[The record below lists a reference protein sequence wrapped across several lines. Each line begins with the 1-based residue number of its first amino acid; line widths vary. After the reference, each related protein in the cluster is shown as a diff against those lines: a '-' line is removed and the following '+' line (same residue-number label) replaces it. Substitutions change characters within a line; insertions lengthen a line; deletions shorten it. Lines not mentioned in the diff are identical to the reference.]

1 MDIAAWLKSLGLEEY
16 EHAFRENAIDGD
28 VLPKLTAEDLKD
40 LGITAVG
47 HRRKLLDAIAVLRA
61 PAPKID
67 IRKPIAA
74 EAERRQV
81 TVLFADLVGYTR
93 LSQTLDAEEMHA
105 LLEHFF
111 SCVDH
116 LIVEHGGSVD
126 KHIGDCV
133 MAVFGAPVAH
143 GNDAERGVRAALAI
157 RQAMPEV
164 SAEAGHELRVHI
176 GVAGGQVVA
185 SGGGSASHREYTVT
199 GGSVNLAARLTDAAG
214 PGEILVSDR
223 VWQALAERLDGSDA
237 GLLDVAGFKTP
248 VRAWRLTGLRDRLHS
263 RPLVGRDAEMEQLL
277 AGLKTCRESGRGRAF
292 CIRGEAGIGKTRLL
306 EEFLT
311 VARRQGFACHLGLVL
326 DFGTGTGRDASRSLV
341 RGILGLEPDSSEEA
355 AQRAADAALAA
366 GVIAAEATVFL
377 NDLIGLPQPVELR
390 ALYDAM
396 DNATRTRGKRETI
409 VEIAE
414 RASRRQPRV
423 LAVEDVHWADAVTLA
438 NLASLAAMVA
448 DCPTI
453 LVMTSRV
460 EQDPIGQAW
469 RAQAGGSPLVIIDLG
484 PLRAEDAQRLAAPF
498 FAIPRLRENPKT
510 PLAKRRD
517 PDSTERMIRPGF
529 LDIEL
534 RQNLIEL
541 ARDGL
546 AAHRLARRANA
557 LVLLDDGMSCEAIAK
572 VLLLD
577 DDTIRTWYR
586 LYEGDGIEG
595 LTNFSYEGSA
605 CQLSGE
611 QQEKLK
617 AWVATALPRTTRQVG
632 AWIENEFGVV
642 YEGRSGLIALLHRL
656 GLEYHKPNVIPR
668 KLDEEKQRAFIEGY
682 EKLLNSLGDD
692 EAVLFAD
699 AVHPT
704 HAARPVGCWA
714 PSQEKLAIEQTSGRQ
729 RINIH
734 GAIDLETGQTR
745 MIEALTID
753 AASTIRLL
761 QSIEALYPML
771 ALIHV
776 FLDNARYHHAKLV
789 QEWLALPG
797 RRIKLHFIP
806 TYCPHLN
813 PIERLWGLMHR
824 NVTHNKCYATCAQFA
839 DATLSF
845 LREKVPGNWADL
857 CDSVTDNFRIIN
869 PKDFRVMT

>member
-1 MDIAAWLKSLGLEEY
+1 MTASPPRLGVP
-16 EHAFRENAIDGD
+16 R
-28 VLPKLTAEDLKD
+28 P
-40 LGITAVG
+40 
-47 HRRKLLDAIAVLRA
+47 RRPYLRA
-61 PAPKID
+61 
-67 IRKPIAA
+67 
-74 EAERRQV
+74 
-81 TVLFADLVGYTR
+81 T
-93 LSQTLDAEEMHA
+93 
-105 LLEHFF
+105 
-111 SCVDH
+111 
-116 LIVEHGGSVD
+116 
-126 KHIGDCV
+126 
-133 MAVFGAPVAH
+133 
-143 GNDAERGVRAALAI
+143 
-157 RQAMPEV
+157 
-164 SAEAGHELRVHI
+164 
-176 GVAGGQVVA
+176 A
-185 SGGGSASHREYTVT
+185 S
-199 GGSVNLAARLTDAAG
+199 
-214 PGEILVSDR
+214 
-223 VWQALAERLDGSDA
+223 
-237 GLLDVAGFKTP
+237 
-248 VRAWRLTGLRDRLHS
+248 
-263 RPLVGRDAEMEQLL
+263 
-277 AGLKTCRESGRGRAF
+277 
-292 CIRGEAGIGKTRLL
+292 
-306 EEFLT
+306 
-311 VARRQGFACHLGLVL
+311 
-326 DFGTGTGRDASRSLV
+326 
-341 RGILGLEPDSSEEA
+341 
-355 AQRAADAALAA
+355 
-366 GVIAAEATVFL
+366 
-377 NDLIGLPQPVELR
+377 
-390 ALYDAM
+390 
-396 DNATRTRGKRETI
+396 
-409 VEIAE
+409 
-414 RASRRQPRV
+414 
-423 LAVEDVHWADAVTLA
+423 
-438 NLASLAAMVA
+438 
-448 DCPTI
+448 
-453 LVMTSRV
+453 
-460 EQDPIGQAW
+460 
-469 RAQAGGSPLVIIDLG
+469 RAQAAL
-484 PLRAEDAQRLAAPF
+484 QH
-498 FAIPRLRENPKT
+498 IPNSRNPKT

-529 LDIEL
+529 LDIES